1 MAGYTKV
8 QSDNKHLQN
17 AGSAQFKH
25 LDGSVTTTQVVPA
38 TDSCS
43 LLRVVLNTNGNVVT
57 LRTGSR
63 VIGVIANDAPEGT
76 FPYGVWCEN
85 GLIADCGGAVDVTIV
100 FDSKE
105 E

>member
-17 AGSAQFKH
+17 MGSAQFVH
-25 LDGSVTTTQVVPA
+25 LDGSTASNPVVPS

-43 LLRVVLNTNGNVVT
+43 LLRVILNTNGNAAT
-57 LRTGSR
+57 IRSGSR

-76 FPYGVWCEN
+76 FHYGVWCPD
-85 GLIADCGGAVDVTIV
+85 GITVDCAGAVSLTIV
-100 FDSKE
+100 FDNKE